1 MWAGYLVFTSTF
13 IFPRGAC
20 LVFCIY
26 SIFFLLF
33 NSEHVKKSEV
43 STISII
49 KLLKNSIYLFLFL
62 NEHLILVCQCIVCLF
77 GLDLR
82 YKGSLVE
89 GLM

>member
-1 MWAGYLVFTSTF
+1 MGS
-13 IFPRGAC
+13 
-20 LVFCIY
+20 
-26 SIFFLLF
+26 FFLLF

-43 STISII
+43 STINII

-62 NEHLILVCQCIVCLF
+62 NECLILVSQCIVCLF

>member
-1 MWAGYLVFTSTF
+1 M
-13 IFPRGAC
+13 
-20 LVFCIY
+20 
-26 SIFFLLF
+26 
-33 NSEHVKKSEV
+33 KSEV
-43 STISII
+43 STISVI

-62 NEHLILVCQCIVCLF
+62 NEHLILVCQGIVCLF